1 MEYQRKLALVFTIFL
16 ALISLNT
23 KPWDNAH
30 FYRSPYF
37 WGEPRFERSKLSTW
51 QAYFGWAYARN
62 GRNAKGKKTNILDI
76 YGPYNMH
83 NAAAGVPN
91 LDPNNELDAILI
103 DLNEVTNVSKNF
115 GNLQFEGKF
124 HSFEILLEAYQNI
137 CAGFFL
143 HVMIPIRKLKI
154 NRISSKDLTPKNEES
169 NPVWQQFRRNFGAI
183 LERQRVSIAPFS
195 KMGLGDVTF
204 TAGWAR
210 NYEDTETLDFID
222 IDARIGVLFPSGKP
236 RNEDEIFSLP
246 LGYNKHY
253 GVPLTFNSSL
263 GLWDWLTA
271 GFHISALFLVH
282 RMQSI
287 RVKTDVIQSGL
298 IKLAQTQAKV
308 DPGSL
313 LNLQVYLKAD
323 HVTHGIST
331 YLIYHFNYREPT
343 TIINKGSIEFDKLA
357 LLSDQS
363 YQSWRMHSLQFGF
376 EYDCASKITDVGP
389 RLGIFYN
396 HVLNGKRIFNADLKY
411 GSIGFDL
418 AWAY

>member
-1 MEYQRKLALVFTIFL
+1 
-16 ALISLNT
+16 
-23 KPWDNAH
+23 
-30 FYRSPYF
+30 
-37 WGEPRFERSKLSTW
+37 
-51 QAYFGWAYARN
+51 
-62 GRNAKGKKTNILDI
+62 
-76 YGPYNMH
+76 MH
-83 NAAAGVPN
+83 NAAAGVQN

-103 DLNEVTNVSKNF
+103 DLNEVTNVSENF
-115 GNLQFEGKF
+115 GSLQFEGKF

-137 CAGFFL
+137 CAGFFF
-143 HVMIPIRKLKI
+143 HTMIPIRKLKI
-154 NRISSKDLTPKNEES
+154 NRISFKDLTPQSEES
-169 NPVWQQFRRNFGAI
+169 IPEWQQFRRNFGAI
-183 LERQRVSIAPFS
+183 LERQRASIAPFN
-195 KMGLGDVTF
+195 KMGLGDITF

-236 RNEDEIFSLP
+236 KDEDEIFSLP

-271 GFHISALFLVH
+271 GFHISALFLVNRTH
-282 RMQSI
+282 TI
-287 RVKTDVIQSGL
+287 RIKTDVIQSGL
-298 IKLAQTQAKV
+298 IKFAQTQAKV

-313 LNLQVYLKAD
+313 LNLQLYLKAD

-331 YLIYHFNYREPT
+331 YMIYHFNYREPT
-343 TIINKGSIEFDKLA
+343 TLINKGPMDFDKAA
-357 LLSDQS
+357 LLSDQA
-363 YQSWRMHSLQFGF
+363 YHSWRMHSLQFGF

-411 GSIGFDL
+411 GYIGFDL
-418 AWAY
+418 AWCY